1 MKEWEWGEVRW
12 KDSWRSQYR
21 RVRDLGSRLSAGEV
35 CRHGE
40 SVDWSLVLPHLKKK
54 GKYKSRETTRE
65 TESKREKKKEKERQR
80 ETEREREKERKK
92 ERKTER
98 KKERK
103 KKEEKRKKKKEKR
116 KKKKERCNWLIDKKI
131 RETMAVNCEL
141 DSNQLLYEQ
150 SRVRSRIRE

>member
-1 MKEWEWGEVRW
+1 MYIPGQPSKQLDAVVRTDLNPILVQPLKGRDTYGERERTKKRKKMKEWEWEWGEVRW

-65 TESKREKKKEKERQR
+65 TESKKEKKKEKERQR
-80 ETEREREKERKK
+80 ER
-92 ERKTER
+92 ER

-103 KKEEKRKKKKEKR
+103 KKEKKRKR
-116 KKKKERCNWLIDKKI
+116 DAIG
-131 RETMAVNCEL
+131 
-141 DSNQLLYEQ
+141 
-150 SRVRSRIRE
+150 

>member
-1 MKEWEWGEVRW
+1 MYIPGQPSKQLDAVVRTDLNPILVQPLKGRDTYGERERTKKRKKMKEWEEVRW

-92 ERKTER
+92 ERKRER
-98 KKERK
+98 ERDKER
-103 KKEEKRKKKKEKR
+103 
-116 KKKKERCNWLIDKKI
+116 ERE
-131 RETMAVNCEL
+131 RE
-141 DSNQLLYEQ
+141 
-150 SRVRSRIRE
+150 

>member
-1 MKEWEWGEVRW
+1 MKEWEEVRW

-80 ETEREREKERKK
+80 ERERKK
-92 ERKTER
+92 EEKG
-98 KKERK
+98 K
-103 KKEEKRKKKKEKR
+103 KKKEKRKKKKEKR